1 MSAAILEPQ
10 IFDELKA
17 ALNHGVASRELV
29 TPVQSEQQTA
39 LFRDRFGPAVL
50 RDLDG
55 EALLRLL
62 QGRLSGET
70 RCLAY
75 WLEFKNDDEFSGN
88 QFGGI
93 GGGSAL
99 KFGIY
104 QRQSDNDWMTG
115 SPKAQ
120 NVLSLENA
128 IDFARNQ
135 RDQLVAGADA
145 LSSLGIGDTSDE

>member
-10 IFDELKA
+10 IFDDLKA
-17 ALNHGVASRELV
+17 ALNHGLASGELL
-29 TPVQSEQQTA
+29 TSLQIEQQTA
-39 LFRDRFGPAVL
+39 LFRERFGPAVL

-55 EALLRLL
+55 EALLRLMH
-62 QGRLSGET
+62 GRLTGET

-104 QRQSDNDWMTG
+104 QRQSDNAWMTG
-115 SPKAQ
+115 SPNAQ
-120 NVLSLENA
+120 NVLIA
-128 IDFARNQ
+128 
-135 RDQLVAGADA
+135 
-145 LSSLGIGDTSDE
+145 